1 MPARGRRSLLSTV
14 AVPAVLVLALVTA
27 VGVGSSEVTAGQ
39 LLGALLRGLRGEAS
53 GALDTIVLQIRLPRA
68 LLAALVGG
76 GLGLAG
82 AVYQGVFRNPLADPY
97 LLGTAGGAG
106 FGAALAVVVAGGS
119 SVLAAVGAPLLAFAF
134 AMATVVLVMILAR
147 EGGTLPVVRLIL
159 AGVVLSSVLTAG
171 TSFLML
177 AAREQAA
184 GILAR
189 LLGGF
194 SFAGWGDVGVVT
206 AFMVPAVVASLLLAR
221 ALDVLQLGEDGASH
235 LGLPVETVKYVLL
248 AAATLVTAA
257 AVSVAGIIGFVGLM
271 TPHAV
276 RLTVGPRHRP
286 LLAHSLAWGATFMV
300 VADLVARTVIAPA
313 ELPVGIITAVVGGP
327 FFLVLLWRR
336 RR

>member
-1 MPARGRRSLLSTV
+1 MAAPALLLVALVV
-14 AVPAVLVLALVTA
+14 AVAT
-27 VGVGSSEVTAGQ
+27 GSSEVTVGQ
-39 LLGALLRGLRGEAS
+39 LLGSLGRGLRGEAV
-53 GALDTIVLQIRLPRA
+53 GALDTIVLQIRVPRA

-106 FGAALAVVVAGGS
+106 FGAALAAVFGGS
-119 SVLAAVGAPLLAFAF
+119 AGFLGLQAPLLAFVF
-134 AMATVVLVMILAR
+134 ALASVIVVMLLAQQ
-147 EGGTLPVVRLIL
+147 GGALPVVRLIL
-159 AGVVLSSVLTAG
+159 AGVVLSSILGAG

-177 AAREQAA
+177 AERELTA

-194 SFAGWGDVGVVT
+194 SFAGWAEVAVVT
-206 AFMVPAVVASLLLAR
+206 GFMVPAVVVAMSLAR
-221 ALDVLQLGEDGASH
+221 ALDVLQLGEEGAAQ
-235 LGLPVETVKYVLL
+235 LGLPVESVKYVLL
-248 AAATLVTAA
+248 VAATLVTAA

-276 RLTVGPRHRP
+276 RLLVGPRHRA
-286 LLAHSLAWGATFMV
+286 LLVHSLAWGATFMV
-300 VADLVARTVIAPA
+300 VADLLARTVITPA
-313 ELPVGIITAVVGGP
+313 ELPVGIITALVGGP

-336 RR
+336 R

>member
-1 MPARGRRSLLSTV
+1 MAAV
-14 AVPAVLVLALVTA
+14 AAPLALVLAVVTA
-27 VGVGSSEVTAGQ
+27 VGIGTSEIAPGE
-39 LLGALLRGLRGEAS
+39 LLSAIGRGLRGEAA
-53 GALDTIVLQIRLPRA
+53 GPLDTIVLRIRLPRVF
-68 LLAALVGG
+68 LAALVGG

-106 FGAALAVVVAGGS
+106 FGSALAVVAAGS
-119 SVLAAVGAPLLAFAF
+119 TALAAIGAPLLAFTF
-134 AMATVVLVMILAR
+134 ALATVVLVTLLAR
-147 EGGTLPVVRLIL
+147 QGGSLPVVRLIL
-159 AGVVLSSVLTAG
+159 AGVVLSSILSAG

-177 AAREQAA
+177 AAREQAV

-194 SFAGWGDVGVVT
+194 SFAGWADVLVVT
-206 AFMVPAVVASLLLAR
+206 AFMLPAVAVALALAR

-248 AAATLVTAA
+248 GAATLVTAA

-286 LLAHSLAWGATFMV
+286 LLLHSLVWGATFMV
-300 VADLVARTVIAPA
+300 VADLFARTVITPA
-313 ELPVGIITAVVGGP
+313 ELPVGIVTALVGGP
-327 FFLVLLWRR
+327 FFLLLLWRR
-336 RR
+336 R